1 MDIFKFAM
9 QMELDGKS
17 FYEKGAAATDDNNL
31 KQIFLTLAEEEQR
44 HYNIFKKISE
54 GEMDAAE
61 DFTKNRGKTIATA
74 KNLFQK
80 MTEAGQ
86 DTLPGDDI
94 KAVWKE
100 AIGIEEKSEKMYRD
114 EAAKEKNPERKSI
127 LNRIADEEKNHIYLI
142 DNMISFLK
150 DPQSFMASNQFASF
164 QSWEGR

>member
-1 MDIFKFAM
+1 MDIYKFAM
-9 QMELDGKS
+9 QMELDGKA
-17 FYEKGAAATDDNNL
+17 FYEKGAAATDDENL

-44 HYNIFKKISE
+44 HYNIFKRISE

-61 DFTKNRGKTIATA
+61 DFTNKRGKTIATT

-86 DTLPGDDI
+86 ETLPGDDI
-94 KAVWKE
+94 QAVWKE
-100 AIGIEEKSEKMYRD
+100 AIGIEEKSEKMYR
-114 EAAKEKNPERKSI
+114 EHANKEKNPERKAI

-150 DPQSFMASNQFASF
+150 DRLTRGSAWRTGF
-164 QSWEGR
+164 